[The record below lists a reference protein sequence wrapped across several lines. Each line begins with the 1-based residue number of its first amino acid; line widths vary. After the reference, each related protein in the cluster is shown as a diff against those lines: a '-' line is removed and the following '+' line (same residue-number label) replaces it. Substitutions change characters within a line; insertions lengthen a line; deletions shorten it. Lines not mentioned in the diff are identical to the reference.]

1 MASKDAEY
9 YQQHKDDE
17 GEWGEPE
24 PAPVSTRRPGSL
36 TAMVSVRLDESELE
50 RIKDAA
56 GERGE
61 SVSQF
66 VRQAALE
73 RSGAARRQLV
83 TFSRTGTTAVVTQLG
98 TMAVA
103 VPGFANAAA
112 TVTGGSRP
120 SFAGA
125 QDDADN
131 HTEMT
136 SR

>member
-1 MASKDAEY
+1 MASNDAEY

-17 GEWGEPE
+17 GEWGDPE
-24 PAPVSTRRPGSL
+24 PAPARIRRSGSL
-36 TAMVSVRLDESELE
+36 TAMVSVRLDERELK

-66 VRQAALE
+66 VRQAALT
-73 RSGAARRQLV
+73 RAGAGRRHVV
-83 TFSRTGTTAVVTQLG
+83 TLSRTGTAILTQLG

-125 QDDADN
+125 QDDAD
-131 HTEMT
+131 HRTEMT
-136 SR
+136 SL